1 MFFNKKSKREK
12 REIILS
18 EITPQKAQ
26 EIDKMIRD
34 WNEDDV
40 YNVATFSSRKSIRI
54 FIDAVDGDMNSA
66 LCIADS
72 IKLSKTPIDV
82 ININVCAGSAMLVY
96 LAGHKR
102 YCYPNA
108 TFSYKYQNPII
119 ESMNSEEPDSPRFNK
134 ASVEE
139 AQALAIKNLFIEK
152 TKITE
157 SKFNK
162 HIDSGFWFTAQTATE
177 QFICNEILKE
187 HYLFN

>member
-1 MFFNKKSKREK
+1 MIFFDKKPKGEK

-26 EIDKMIRD
+26 EVDRLIRN
-34 WNEDDV
+34 WNEEDV
-40 YNVATFSSRKSIRI
+40 YGMLSSRKPIRI
-54 FIDAVDGDMNSA
+54 FIDAIDGDMNSA

-72 IKLSKTPIDV
+72 IKLSKTPIDT
-82 ININVCAGSAMLVY
+82 ININMCSGNSILVY

-139 AQALAIKNLFIEK
+139 AQAAAIKNLFIER

-162 HIDSGFWFTAQTATE
+162 HIDSGFWFTAQTAQD

>member
-1 MFFNKKSKREK
+1 MIFFDKKPKGEK

-26 EIDKMIRD
+26 EVDRLIRN
-34 WNEDDV
+34 WNEEDV
-40 YNVATFSSRKSIRI
+40 YGMLSSRKSIRI
-54 FIDAVDGDMNSA
+54 FIDAIDGDMNSA

-72 IKLSKTPIDV
+72 IKLSKTPIDT
-82 ININVCAGSAMLVY
+82 ININMCSGNSILVY

-134 ASVEE
+134 ASIEE
-139 AQALAIKNLFIEK
+139 AQAAAIKNLFIER

-162 HIDSGFWFTAQTATE
+162 HIDSGFWFTAQTAQD